1 MLSHRPW
8 KSVSRLQPHW
18 LKSLRP
24 FQFCFKINE
33 IILEYESTFEN
44 ISLRVSFLE
53 QTDKSEAESEM
64 LDKDSSISWRG
75 TNVRICP
82 GTHAAYRL
90 TWQFPFLST
99 RPKNISG
106 TRFKDSALCN
116 LDSLTSE
123 YKSLWRTQQ
132 PCKFVYTCNILEQYS
147 IEASKYRVYSNSGSL
162 SVHRNN
168 PRFSEN
174 WSERNSVSSVE
185 I

>member
-64 LDKDSSISWRG
+64 LDKDSSISWRAYVH
-75 TNVRICP
+75 TRRIPVNVAVSI
-82 GTHAAYRL
+82 
-90 TWQFPFLST
+90 
-99 RPKNISG
+99 
-106 TRFKDSALCN
+106 
-116 LDSLTSE
+116 
-123 YKSLWRTQQ
+123 
-132 PCKFVYTCNILEQYS
+132 FVHKAQ
-147 IEASKYRVYSNSGSL
+147 KYIGHKV
-162 SVHRNN
+162 
-168 PRFSEN
+168 
-174 WSERNSVSSVE
+174 
-185 I
+185 

>member
-1 MLSHRPW
+1 MQTCDKQSFLINSKCRKTWEKCDCRLRSLLLLFITRRHAQARSVESALPTLPKFPRKSTALGADIGHFKILAVGEVLRGMLEIDQHFVMPRTMLSHRPW

-82 GTHAAYRL
+82 HTPHTG
-90 TWQFPFLST
+90 
-99 RPKNISG
+99 
-106 TRFKDSALCN
+106 
-116 LDSLTSE
+116 
-123 YKSLWRTQQ
+123 
-132 PCKFVYTCNILEQYS
+132 
-147 IEASKYRVYSNSGSL
+147 
-162 SVHRNN
+162 
-168 PRFSEN
+168 
-174 WSERNSVSSVE
+174 
-185 I
+185 